1 MTRLSVISSDRV
13 IRVLKKIGFDFAPKR
28 SRGSQ
33 IALSRLDESGRP
45 LLVVVPRRGDLPVGT
60 LLSVLQQ
67 AALPKERFLLLVRE
81 AVPVSS

>member
-1 MTRLSVISSDRV
+1 MTRLHVLSSDQV
-13 IRVLKKIGFDFAPKR
+13 IRGLKRAGFDFAPKR

-33 IALSRLDESGRP
+33 VALSRVDETGRR
-45 LLVVVPRRGDLPVGT
+45 LLVIVPRRGDLPVGT

-67 AALPKERFLLLVRE
+67 ANLPKDRFLLLVRE

>member
-1 MTRLSVISSDRV
+1 MTRLSMVSSDRV
-13 IRVLKKIGFDFAPKR
+13 IRALKRAGFDFAPKR

-33 IALSRLDESGRP
+33 VALTRVDESGRR

-67 AALPKERFLLLVRE
+67 ADLPKERFLLLVRE
-81 AVPVSS
+81 AIAVSS